1 MGYKARNRGS
11 RLLLAGKDLAQAEF
25 AAVLERAKAEEAH
38 AHHDGDDGTDS
49 QDANADGG
57 VCRTEVANRIAQHEW
72 DGRGE
77 WEVGDDL
84 AW

>member
-1 MGYKARNRGS
+1 MGYEARNRGS
-11 RLLLAGKDLAQAEF
+11 VLLLAGKDLAQAEF
-25 AAVLERAKAEEAH
+25 AAVFERTKAEEAH

-49 QDANADGG
+49 QDANADSG
-57 VCRTEVANRIAQHEW
+57 VHRTEVANRVAQHEW

-84 AW
+84 AC